1 MLISCPNCATSYDV
15 SAASLGTDGRS
26 VKCVRCQEVWFA
38 LPSAAPLPP
47 ADEEGM
53 ASAAAASAQYRRAGP
68 AAWGSEPEPPVDD
81 FAVGDGASPIDP
93 NLAARATGRQ
103 HVEYDDPPPLAADAQ
118 AVADE
123 AARLDAHEAP
133 PLAPEAGEAA
143 AVAAAHIPGEDIE
156 SIAARRTRRAKAKR
170 GRGRLRPGLAT
181 VIAALLAANAVLVG
195 WRTDVVRLMPQTA
208 SLFAAI
214 GLPVNLRGVAFSD
227 VTTSIEASEGVHVL
241 LVKGHMTNVTRQPR
255 EVPRLR
261 FAMRNAAGNEVY
273 AWTSLPT
280 KTTLAPGETEPIE
293 TRLAAPPAD
302 GQAVV
307 VRFFTRRDVVRGA
320 R

>member
-15 SAASLGTDGRS
+15 SAASLGTEGRS

-38 LPSAAPLPP
+38 MPSAAPLPP
-47 ADEEGM
+47 ADQEGM

-68 AAWGSEPEPPVDD
+68 AAWGGEPEPPVDD
-81 FAVGDGASPIDP
+81 FTAGDGAGSIDP
-93 NLAARATGRQ
+93 NLAARAAGRQ
-103 HVEYDDPPPLAADAQ
+103 HVEFDDPPPLAADVQ
-118 AVADE
+118 AAAVE

-133 PLAPEAGEAA
+133 PLAPDAGEAA
-143 AVAAAHIPGEDIE
+143 AIAAAHVPGEDIE
-156 SIAARRTRRAKAKR
+156 SIAARRTRRGQAKR
-170 GRGRLRPGLAT
+170 GRRRLRPALAT
-181 VIAALLAANAVLVG
+181 GIAALLAVNLVLLG

-227 VTTSIEASEGVHVL
+227 VTTSIEASEGTHVL
-241 LVKGHMTNVTRQPR
+241 LVKGRMTNIARQPR

-273 AWTSLPT
+273 AWTSMPT
-280 KTTLAPGETEPIE
+280 KATLAPGETEPFE
-293 TRLAAPPAD
+293 TRLASPPAD

-307 VRFFTRRDVVRGA
+307 VRFFTRRDIVRGT

>member
-15 SAASLGTDGRS
+15 SAASLGTEGRS

-38 LPSAAPLPP
+38 MPSAAPLPP
-47 ADEEGM
+47 ADQEGM

-68 AAWGSEPEPPVDD
+68 AAWGGEPEPPVDD
-81 FAVGDGASPIDP
+81 FTAGDGAGSIDP
-93 NLAARATGRQ
+93 NLAARAAGRQ
-103 HVEYDDPPPLAADAQ
+103 HVEFDDPPPLAADVQ
-118 AVADE
+118 AAAVE
-123 AARLDAHEAP
+123 ATRLDAHEAP
-133 PLAPEAGEAA
+133 PLAPDAGEAA
-143 AVAAAHIPGEDIE
+143 AIAAAHVPGEDIE
-156 SIAARRTRRAKAKR
+156 SIAARRTRRAQAKR
-170 GRGRLRPGLAT
+170 GRRRLRPALAT
-181 VIAALLAANAVLVG
+181 GIAALLAVNLVLLG

-227 VTTSIEASEGVHVL
+227 VTTSIEASEGTHVL
-241 LVKGHMTNVTRQPR
+241 LVKGRMTNIARQPR

-273 AWTSLPT
+273 AWTSMPT
-280 KTTLAPGETEPIE
+280 KATLAPGETEPFE
-293 TRLAAPPAD
+293 TRLASPPAD

-307 VRFFTRRDVVRGA
+307 VRFFTRRDIVRGT